1 MTTQD
6 KKNWLN
12 RYKNIIIEIDS
23 ILDDLDYF
31 REVATNI
38 SPHYGLAIRGGHKI
52 DKLQN
57 AVAEIVDL
65 HSLLINTTLEALNI
79 RKEVVKAI
87 ESLESPILWIV
98 LTRRYILF
106 KTWDEIADS
115 VGYNRKH
122 TIRLHNKALDIMSF
136 EDKK

>member
-38 SPHYGLAIRGGHKI
+38 SPHYGLAIRDGHKT